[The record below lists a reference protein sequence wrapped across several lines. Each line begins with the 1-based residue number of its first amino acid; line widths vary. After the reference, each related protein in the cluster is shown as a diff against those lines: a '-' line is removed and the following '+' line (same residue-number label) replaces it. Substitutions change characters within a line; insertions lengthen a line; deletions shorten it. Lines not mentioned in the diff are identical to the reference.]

1 MATRPSPTYDEEINF
16 DFGKY
21 IETLVRQW
29 QWIAACALG
38 LGILA
43 LAYSLFINLASP
55 SYKAVALVASAQTV
69 SDVNF
74 GSAITST
81 SDVQLA
87 QTAAAGAQYFYDR
100 AARLQSFV
108 SQVQNGAVAQQV
120 LEELGPRLD
129 NKKGEPTT
137 AAALLGM
144 VSADLIPKTDT
155 IQISV
160 TYGDPVIAAEIAN
173 AWGKAYVQR
182 INELYGGSSS
192 GMSTLATEAQTAQAK
207 TDYDKAQA
215 ALDDFIAHNKVD
227 EYTRQIEEITV
238 IVTSLRGARS
248 TATSTIINEQVDAEQ
263 QVINELYKA
272 QAANQLLA
280 LQQDQESRRQLI
292 TAYITALSTGRQA
305 VFNQQAQD
313 ILARLDQAYSD
324 SRQIG
329 LFFDNAVS
337 MRAAVNAGG
346 DAAARSN
353 ALALTMLKTQ
363 IYAAFPGTNTLQ
375 IQNLPEALG
384 SSIST
389 VYAAGMV
396 ADLDALISTLETRQT
411 ELNELTATL
420 SSEILNGENIKF
432 LDKPLDSSGA
442 LAQTIQDRYPELFKI
457 GDLSTLS
464 LKVVENGNPLAT
476 EALQRS
482 QALLELK
489 GLEDLV
495 NFSVAGTPIETKIE
509 ENEQKIRD
517 LNSLISSETSTL
529 NVLTGARD
537 LAWKS
542 YSALATKATEISV
555 TAQNIQ
561 VVFASP
567 ATPPEETA
575 IHSRNNAG
583 LATGVGLLIGIIVAY
598 AYEFWQNYKGRQ
610 PEILSKKMFAY
621 ANNLVYKKP
630 IKSRKK
636 FK

>member
-21 IETLVRQW
+21 IETVVRQW

-87 QTAAAGAQYFYDR
+87 QTAAGGAQYFYDR

-108 SQVQNGAVAQQV
+108 SQVQNGAVAEQV

-192 GMSTLATEAQTAQAK
+192 GTSTLATEADVTQAK

-238 IVTSLRGARS
+238 IVTSLREAQS
-248 TATSTIINEQVDAEQ
+248 KVDDQ
-263 QVINELYKA
+263 QVQGRLA
-272 QAANQLLA
+272 Q
-280 LQQDQESRRQLI
+280 
-292 TAYITALSTGRQA
+292 
-305 VFNQQAQD
+305 
-313 ILARLDQAYSD
+313 LDRAYSD

-329 LFFDNAVS
+329 LFIDNAVS

-346 DAAARSN
+346 EPAAISN

-363 IYAAFPGTNTLQ
+363 MYAAFQGTNILQEQNLPETPESNISTTLQ

-555 TAQNIQ
+555 TAQNIHQ

-583 LATGVGLLIGIIVAY
+583 LAAGVGLLIGIIVAY
-598 AYEFWQNYKGRQ
+598 AYEFWQNYKGRKI
-610 PEILSKKMFAY
+610 EIISKKMFAY

>member
-43 LAYSLFINLASP
+43 LAVSVIINHTSP

-74 GSAITST
+74 GSAITSS

-87 QTAAAGAQYFYDR
+87 QAAAAGAQYFYDR

-108 SQVQNGAVAQQV
+108 SQVQNGAVAEQV

-182 INELYGGSSS
+182 INDLYGGSSS
-192 GMSTLATEAQTAQAK
+192 GTSTLAAEAQTTQAK

-215 ALDDFIAHNKVD
+215 ALDDFIARDKTNEYARQSD
-227 EYTRQIEEITV
+227 EISAIN
-238 IVTSLRGARS
+238 TSLRVARS
-248 TATSTIINEQVDAEQ
+248 TVGNQ
-263 QVINELYKA
+263 QV
-272 QAANQLLA
+272 
-280 LQQDQESRRQLI
+280 QDS
-292 TAYITALSTGRQA
+292 
-305 VFNQQAQD
+305 
-313 ILARLDQAYSD
+313 LARLDRAYSD

-329 LFFDNAVS
+329 LFLDNAVS

-346 DAAARSN
+346 EPAAISN
-353 ALALTMLKTQ
+353 ALAMTMLKTQ
-363 IYAAFPGTNTLQ
+363 IFAAFQGTNTLQ
-375 IQNLPEALG
+375 VQNLPETLG
-384 SSIST
+384 SNIST
-389 VYAAGMV
+389 VNAAGMV
-396 ADLDALISTLETRQT
+396 ADLDALISTLKTRQT
-411 ELNELTATL
+411 ELNTLIGTL
-420 SSEILNGENIKF
+420 SSEVQN
-432 LDKPLDSSGA
+432 
-442 LAQTIQDRYPELFKI
+442 
-457 GDLSTLS
+457 
-464 LKVVENGNPLAT
+464 
-476 EALQRS
+476 
-482 QALLELK
+482 
-489 GLEDLV
+489 EDYLM
-495 NFSVAGTPIETKIE
+495 NFSNANTPIEKKIE

-517 LNSLISSETSTL
+517 LNSLISAQASTL
-529 NVLTGARD
+529 GELTQVRD

-583 LATGVGLLIGIIVAY
+583 LAAGVGLLIGIIVAY
-598 AYEFWQNYKGRQ
+598 AYEFWQNYKGRKI
-610 PEILSKKMFAY
+610 EIISKKMFAY

>member
-21 IETLVRQW
+21 IETVVRQW

-87 QTAAAGAQYFYDR
+87 QTAAGGAQYFYDR

-108 SQVQNGAVAQQV
+108 SQVQNGAVAEQV

-192 GMSTLATEAQTAQAK
+192 GTSTLATEADVTQAK

-215 ALDDFIAHNKVD
+215 ALDDFIARDKTNEYARQSD
-227 EYTRQIEEITV
+227 EISAIN
-238 IVTSLRGARS
+238 TSLRVARS
-248 TATSTIINEQVDAEQ
+248 TVGNQ
-263 QVINELYKA
+263 QV
-272 QAANQLLA
+272 
-280 LQQDQESRRQLI
+280 QDS
-292 TAYITALSTGRQA
+292 
-305 VFNQQAQD
+305 
-313 ILARLDQAYSD
+313 LARLDRAYSD

-329 LFFDNAVS
+329 LFLDNAVS

-346 DAAARSN
+346 EPAAISN
-353 ALALTMLKTQ
+353 ALAMTMLKTQ
-363 IYAAFPGTNTLQ
+363 IFAAFQGTNTLQ
-375 IQNLPEALG
+375 VQNLPETLG
-384 SSIST
+384 SNIST
-389 VYAAGMV
+389 VNAAGMV
-396 ADLDALISTLETRQT
+396 ADLDALISTLKTRQT
-411 ELNELTATL
+411 ELNTLIGTL
-420 SSEILNGENIKF
+420 SSEVQN
-432 LDKPLDSSGA
+432 
-442 LAQTIQDRYPELFKI
+442 
-457 GDLSTLS
+457 
-464 LKVVENGNPLAT
+464 
-476 EALQRS
+476 
-482 QALLELK
+482 
-489 GLEDLV
+489 EDYLM
-495 NFSVAGTPIETKIE
+495 NFSNANTPIEKKIE

-517 LNSLISSETSTL
+517 LNSLISAQASTL
-529 NVLTGARD
+529 GELTQVRD

-598 AYEFWQNYKGRQ
+598 AYEFWQNYKGRKI
-610 PEILSKKMFAY
+610 EIISKKMFAY

>member
-87 QTAAAGAQYFYDR
+87 QTAAGGAQYFYDR

-108 SQVQNGAVAQQV
+108 SQVQNGAVAEQV

-192 GMSTLATEAQTAQAK
+192 GTSTLATEADVTQAK

-215 ALDDFIAHNKVD
+215 ALDDFIARDKTNEYARQSD
-227 EYTRQIEEITV
+227 EISAIN
-238 IVTSLRGARS
+238 TSLRVARS
-248 TATSTIINEQVDAEQ
+248 TVGNQ
-263 QVINELYKA
+263 QV
-272 QAANQLLA
+272 
-280 LQQDQESRRQLI
+280 QDS
-292 TAYITALSTGRQA
+292 
-305 VFNQQAQD
+305 
-313 ILARLDQAYSD
+313 LARLDRAYSD

-329 LFFDNAVS
+329 LFLDNAVS

-346 DAAARSN
+346 EPAAISN
-353 ALALTMLKTQ
+353 ALAMTMLKTQ
-363 IYAAFPGTNTLQ
+363 IFAAFQGTNTLQ
-375 IQNLPEALG
+375 VQNLPETLG
-384 SSIST
+384 SNIST
-389 VYAAGMV
+389 VNAAGMV
-396 ADLDALISTLETRQT
+396 ADLDALISTLKTRQT
-411 ELNELTATL
+411 ELNTLIGTL
-420 SSEILNGENIKF
+420 SSEVQN
-432 LDKPLDSSGA
+432 
-442 LAQTIQDRYPELFKI
+442 
-457 GDLSTLS
+457 
-464 LKVVENGNPLAT
+464 
-476 EALQRS
+476 
-482 QALLELK
+482 
-489 GLEDLV
+489 EDYLM
-495 NFSVAGTPIETKIE
+495 NFSNANTPIEKKIE

-517 LNSLISSETSTL
+517 LNSLISAQASTL
-529 NVLTGARD
+529 GELTQVRD

-583 LATGVGLLIGIIVAY
+583 LAAGVGLLIGIIVAY